1 MLGVARHRLR
11 AEALFLANYSASGS
25 LGNGANAPGTGI
37 ITMDALPTGKYR
49 IVLNGSYQVQ
59 TLVLTRQ
66 VPATLNSDLWVDGPT
81 DNFDRGDRSEV
92 VFRSQMNV
100 TGGVPIDLNN
110 VLEGN
115 TLTDY
120 TFDFTMPLPGY
131 EADGTTTLYWIVQN
145 IQVLSSNIY
154 TGNYN
159 LSVALYQI

>member
-1 MLGVARHRLR
+1 MLGVSRHRFR
-11 AEALFLANYSASGS
+11 AEALLLANYSASGS
-25 LGNGANAPGTGI
+25 LGNLARNPPTPI
-37 ITMDALPTGKYR
+37 ITMAALPLGKYR

-66 VPATLNSDLWVDGPT
+66 VYSTLNSSLWVDGPT
-81 DNFDRGDRSEV
+81 ETSGRGDRSEV
-92 VFRSQMNV
+92 VFRSQMNEF
-100 TGGVPIDLNN
+100 TGVPIHLNN

-145 IQVLSSNIY
+145 IQDLSSEIY